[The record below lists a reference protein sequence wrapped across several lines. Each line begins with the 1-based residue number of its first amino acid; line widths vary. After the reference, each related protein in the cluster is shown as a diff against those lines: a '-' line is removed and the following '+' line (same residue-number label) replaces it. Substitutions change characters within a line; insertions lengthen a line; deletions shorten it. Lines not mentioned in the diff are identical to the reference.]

1 MKEVNAMSV
10 EEILNKMETL
20 KQSGSKLPGF
30 RGKIMVDAEIF
41 TQVYDQIKSGL
52 PSNFE
57 EAQTIIMQR
66 DSIINQAQL
75 ESARIREQ
83 AENSAKDMDVA
94 SSVAYEERISDAS
107 VTREATDRGEVLTT
121 NAAEEA
127 QSIIQDAQ
135 RKAYAIASEME
146 IKTADQKKGAD
157 RYAMEVLSSL
167 EETLSESLGQIRRGI
182 DNLRLDKTDS

>member
-1 MKEVNAMSV
+1 MSV